1 MDQQPFLGLSM
12 SEMQRRGPE
21 IQESMR
27 LLGVEFP
34 EAMGLGVGMALVFL
48 YDATPNPP
56 VSPAAPLASAGASWA
71 ATSDGVDRISRLP
84 DQILRNVVSRLPA
97 KDAARTAALA
107 SRWRGLWRSVP
118 LVLVDA
124 HILPAFVRPER
135 MAPGGDDLSSRLVV
149 AAASRALAAH
159 PGPFRC
165 VHLTWSHM
173 ASHRA
178 EIARWLQLLADKG
191 VQELAFINR
200 PWPLDLPLP
209 AAIFRCT
216 SLTRLHLGVWRFP
229 DTASLPRATAF
240 PHLRELVLS
249 LVVVEEQDLAF
260 LLNRSPVL
268 EDLTIIASQTAVCLR
283 IVSRTLRCVQLG
295 MCALADIRVVDAPRL
310 ERLFLWMT
318 MGRRSEHELS
328 HIKIGHAP
336 NLRLLGHWQPEHH
349 ELEIGNTIIKAGTK
363 MSASTMVPSVQMLAL
378 EVNFEARNEV
388 KMVPCFLK
396 CFPNVETLHVF
407 SLNSD
412 KPSGKVNLKL
422 WREAGYIECVQWHVK
437 KFVFQEFRGKRSEL
451 AFLKFIAES
460 ALVLEKMVVMVAS
473 KYFSSVDDVND
484 KLQPLASAK
493 WASEKCKLIVFKSPS
508 TDGASPLW
516 CFRIASDFAQSDPF
530 DLMTAGAERST
541 GASVL
546 RDPNTL

>member
-12 SEMQRRGPE
+12 SEMQRRGPGMHD
-21 IQESMR
+21 SMR
-27 LLGVEFP
+27 LLGVQFP
-34 EAMGLGVGMALVFL
+34 VAMGLGVGMALYFL

-71 ATSDGVDRISRLP
+71 ATSDGVDRISRLS

-124 HILPAFVRPER
+124 HILPACIQPER

-178 EIARWLQLLADKG
+178 EILRWLQLLADKG

-200 PWPLDLPLP
+200 PWPLDVPLP
-209 AAIFRCT
+209 ATIFRCT
-216 SLTRLHLGVWRFP
+216 SLTHLHLGVWRFP
-229 DTASLPRATAF
+229 DTASLPRATTF

-249 LVVVEEQDLAF
+249 LVVMEVRDLAF
-260 LLNRSPVL
+260 LLDRSPVL
-268 EDLTIIASQTAVCLR
+268 EVLTIIASQTEVRLR
-283 IVSRTLRCVQLG
+283 LVSRTLRCVQLG
-295 MCALADIRVVDAPRL
+295 MCALADIKVVDAPRL

-318 MGRRSEHELS
+318 MDRGSEHELS

-363 MSASTMVPSVQMLAL
+363 VSASTTVLSVRILAL
-378 EVNFEARNEV
+378 EVQFEVRNDV

-396 CFPNVETLHVF
+396 CFPNVETLHIY
-407 SLNSD
+407 SQD
-412 KPSGKVNLKL
+412 AEKPTGKLNLKF
-422 WREAGYIECVQWHVK
+422 WQEAGHIECVQWHVK
-437 KFVFQEFRGKRSEL
+437 KLVLEEFHGKKSEL
-451 AFLKFIAES
+451 AFLKFIAET
-460 ALVLEKMVVMVAS
+460 AQILDKMVVVVATES
-473 KYFSSVDDVND
+473 FSSPDDVNA
-484 KLQPLASAK
+484 KMKPLTSAK
-493 WASEKCKLIVFKSPS
+493 WASKHCKLIVLKSS
-508 TDGASPLW
+508 FSDGASPAW
-516 CFRIASDFAQSDPF
+516 SFRIASDFSCSNPF
-530 DLMTAGAERST
+530 AFFATDAELSR
-541 GASVL
+541 AIFM
-546 RDPNTL
+546 

>member
-1 MDQQPFLGLSM
+1 MDQQPLLGVSM
-12 SEMQRRGPE
+12 SDMRCGPA
-21 IQESMR
+21 IQEAMR

-34 EAMGLGVGMALVFL
+34 EAMGLGTAMALCFL
-48 YDATPNPP
+48 YRATPNPP

-71 ATSDGVDRISRLP
+71 ATNDGVDRISRLP

-118 LVLVDA
+118 LVLVDS
-124 HILPAFVRPER
+124 HILPACIQPER
-135 MAPGGDDLSSRLVV
+135 MAPGGDDLSSCLVV
-149 AAASRALAAH
+149 AAA
-159 PGPFRC
+159 
-165 VHLTWSHM
+165 HM

-178 EIARWLQLLADKG
+178 EITRWLQLLADKG

-229 DTASLPRATAF
+229 DTASLRRATAF

-268 EDLTIIASQTAVCLR
+268 VDLTIIASQTAVRLR
-283 IVSRTLRCVQLG
+283 LVSRTLRCVQLG

-318 MGRRSEHELS
+318 MGCGSEHELS

-363 MSASTMVPSVQMLAL
+363 MSTSTTVPSVQILAL
-378 EVNFEARNEV
+378 EVKFEVRDEV

-407 SLNSD
+407 SRNSD

-422 WREAGYIECVQWHVK
+422 
-437 KFVFQEFRGKRSEL
+437 
-451 AFLKFIAES
+451 
-460 ALVLEKMVVMVAS
+460 
-473 KYFSSVDDVND
+473 
-484 KLQPLASAK
+484 
-493 WASEKCKLIVFKSPS
+493 
-508 TDGASPLW
+508 
-516 CFRIASDFAQSDPF
+516 
-530 DLMTAGAERST
+530 
-541 GASVL
+541 
-546 RDPNTL
+546 